1 MVAKDIA
8 ARWEW
13 PLRRFAW
20 LEVAWGAFAL
30 ANVVA
35 MWLAPTWETV
45 PFHFIWPPCRLQPGA
60 PSMAR
65 WLTPSGTPRRRA
77 TGLTRRGCSPTIRSA

>member
-20 LEVAWGAFAL
+20 LEVAWGVGARKS
-30 ANVVA
+30 VV
-35 MWLAPTWETV
+35 
-45 PFHFIWPPCRLQPGA
+45 
-60 PSMAR
+60 
-65 WLTPSGTPRRRA
+65 GTELRVRRSSHAA
-77 TGLTRRGCSPTIRSA
+77 TMIAA